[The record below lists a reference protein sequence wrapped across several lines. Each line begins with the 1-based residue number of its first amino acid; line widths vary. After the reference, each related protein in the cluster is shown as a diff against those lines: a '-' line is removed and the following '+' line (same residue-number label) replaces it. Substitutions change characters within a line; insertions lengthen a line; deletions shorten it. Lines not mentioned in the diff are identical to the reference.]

1 MSAQEMEQDRQRHED
16 VPRGL
21 EGAGYREQGQSVRR
35 VEPLGTVIA
44 KKKKWICSEFFS
56 FIWNHDISWKC
67 FLNHQLASG
76 LYVYFAV
83 IFESWQKCALAHGI
97 STRNFNWL

>member
-16 VPRGL
+16 VPSGL

-44 KKKKWICSEFFS
+44 KKKKNGFVQSSSALSGIMTFHGSAFLT
-56 FIWNHDISWKC
+56 IS
-67 FLNHQLASG
+67 
-76 LYVYFAV
+76 
-83 IFESWQKCALAHGI
+83 
-97 STRNFNWL
+97 

>member
-44 KKKKWICSEFFS
+44 KKKIDLFRV
-56 FIWNHDISWKC
+56 
-67 FLNHQLASG
+67 LQLY
-76 LYVYFAV
+76 L
-83 IFESWQKCALAHGI
+83 ES
-97 STRNFNWL
+97 